1 MSNLTDESLPLLDVD
16 ARPSDG
22 GTEIPEAYSYRTLA
36 TAWVGIATLVRLV
49 AVGPLP
55 LGNGEAYYYSWSRFL
70 DWSYYDHPPL
80 VAWMVRLTT
89 AFGVSPATVRLGPI
103 LAAGIFGLLFYRLA
117 TRLVRPRAAFFALV
131 LVTALP
137 NFLASS
143 FILNPE
149 APLAPLWVGFL
160 LALEG
165 MREKDEPYRPLLAGA
180 LLGFAFLAKYTA
192 VLLVPSVLLYFATS
206 APARRWF
213 RRPSF
218 YAGGAIALLIALPVL
233 AWNESRGWPS
243 LRLHFV
249 ERAHAAAPAIG
260 ENTIN
265 HLVEISSSSGT
276 GWIQGFA
283 RVLVGQLMAYS
294 PLLFPLLVLALVSSL
309 LRSRRDDRD
318 LFLTAF
324 SWPVLLPLL
333 LAMTA
338 LKDAEQH
345 WTMVAFIPAAIGA
358 GRYADEAW
366 ARSRTLRVFAV
377 GGVALSG
384 ALFLLA
390 NVHART
396 TSILRLFPTDR
407 YDPRADM
414 INELIGWDQVRAS
427 LAHTASS
434 TGGNVVL
441 ASNHYSLC
449 GRLFFEMGDT
459 PPVYCPTLR
468 SSAFEFFGRG
478 ELPAGATVIALTSDI
493 HQELPE
499 GLTDASCVRSDEV
512 DIERG
517 GRTVA
522 KYFVSLCHPDHPEAS
537 LRLDSLRSL
546 GSTAAGEGSAA
557 RWGER
562 CSAPNH
568 PARPAREDASGL
580 QTNL

>member
-1 MSNLTDESLPLLDVD
+1 MNHLSDDSLPLLDVD
-16 ARPSDG
+16 AQPSDAG
-22 GTEIPEAYSYRTLA
+22 VEIPAERSYRSLA
-36 TAWVGIATLVRLV
+36 TAWVAIATLVRFV
-49 AVGPLP
+49 AVGTLP
-55 LGNGEAYYYSWSRFL
+55 LGNGEAYYYTWSRFL

-89 AFGVSPATVRLGPI
+89 VFGVSSATVRLGPI

-117 TRLVRPRAAFFALV
+117 ERLVRPRAAFFALV

-149 APLAPLWVGFL
+149 APLAPLWVAFL

-165 MREKDEPYRPLLAGA
+165 MRDKDEPYRPLVAGT

-192 VLLVPSVLLYFATS
+192 LLLVPAILLYVVAS
-206 APARRWF
+206 APMRRWL

-218 YAGGAIALLIALPVL
+218 YAGGALALLITLPVI
-233 AWNESRGWPS
+233 AWNADRGWPS
-243 LRLHFV
+243 VRLHLM
-249 ERAHAAAPAIG
+249 ERATAAAPAVG

-265 HLVEISSSSGT
+265 HLVEISSSTGT
-276 GWIQGFA
+276 GWVQGAA

-294 PLLFPLLVLALVSSL
+294 PLLFPLLVLALVQSL
-309 LRSRRDDRD
+309 RRVRKDDRD

-333 LAMTA
+333 FAMTV

-358 GRYADEAW
+358 GRFADETW
-366 ARSRTLRVFAV
+366 SRSKTLRVFAV

-396 TSILRLFPTDR
+396 TAILRLIPSEH
-407 YDPRADM
+407 YDAHADM

-427 LAHTASS
+427 VEQAASS
-434 TGGNVVL
+434 PHGEVVL

-459 PPVYCPTLR
+459 PTVYCPTAR
-468 SSAFEFFGRG
+468 RSAFDFFGRR
-478 ELPAGATVIALTSDI
+478 ELPAEATVVVLTSDV
-493 HQELPE
+493 HEGLPE
-499 GLTDASCVRSDEV
+499 GLGARSCVLSDQV

-517 GRTVA
+517 GRKVA
-522 KYFVSLCHPDHPEAS
+522 RYYVRSCPPAPSSANVARLELSPPG
-537 LRLDSLRSL
+537 LR
-546 GSTAAGEGSAA
+546 GY
-557 RWGER
+557 
-562 CSAPNH
+562 
-568 PARPAREDASGL
+568 
-580 QTNL
+580 